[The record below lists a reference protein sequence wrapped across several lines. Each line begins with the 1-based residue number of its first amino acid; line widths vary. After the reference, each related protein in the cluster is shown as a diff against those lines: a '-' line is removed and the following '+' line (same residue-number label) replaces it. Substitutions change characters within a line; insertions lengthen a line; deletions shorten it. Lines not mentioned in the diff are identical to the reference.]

1 MNQIFQNHANNSVAD
16 VVKITERENAGVQS
30 ISSSRIVIGYILS
43 GAKYIYHNDCCTP
56 IGEGEVFLLDAGFH
70 YEENSIGENGR
81 FEAILFFVSPETLQQ
96 SIFGLNVN
104 YGLSFMSRHSCRS
117 CSMQNF
123 VARGADIP
131 LRNCFMGVDLS
142 LRSSGLLHNDTGQR
156 LKINE
161 LVYLLLSGDDDCL
174 RRKVLRAADTMTG
187 QFVAVVYENLFND
200 VSVEMLAGMT
210 NRSLTS
216 FKKEFKRI
224 FGTPPHRWII
234 EQRLS
239 RAKIMLTSTSQPVS
253 EIGVE
258 CGFSNISHFIKLF
271 KCRYN
276 ITPAV
281 MRRSSIAPIVSER
294 KVASGE

>member
-16 VVKITERENAGVQS
+16 VVKIIERENAGVQS
-30 ISSSRIVIGYILS
+30 LSYSRVAIGYILS
-43 GAKYIYHNDCCTP
+43 GTKYIYHNDCCTP
-56 IGEGEVFLLDAGFH
+56 IGEGEVFLLEAGFH
-70 YEENSIGENGR
+70 YEENNIGDNGR
-81 FEAILFFVSPETLQQ
+81 FESIIFFVSPETLQQ

-104 YGLSFMSRHSCRS
+104 YGLSFVSRHSCRS

-131 LRNCFMGVDLS
+131 LRNFFMGVDLS

-161 LVYLLLSGDDDCL
+161 LVYLILSGDDGCL
-174 RRKVLRAADTMTG
+174 RRKVLRAADTMIG
-187 QFVAVVYENLFND
+187 QFVAIVYENLFSD
-200 VSVEMLAGMT
+200 VSVDMLAGMT

-216 FKKEFKRI
+216 FKKEFKRV

-239 RAKIMLTSTSQPVS
+239 RAKIMLTSTNQTVS
-253 EIGVE
+253 EIGTK

-276 ITPAV
+276 ITPASF
-281 MRRSSIAPIVSER
+281 RRQSVPSATMEH
-294 KVASGE
+294 KMASGE